1 MIKKINIVILAVTMI
16 TGSYTC
22 SANSIKQV
30 SVEPETGGLTI
41 NGALETPCENAL
53 VDLWITDDN
62 DKTVALR
69 QARTNE
75 NGEYTFSVG
84 LSEVLTKGGR
94 FKLRTIGQIEDEAY
108 YRDENG
114 NDGVEVYLPDEI
126 TDVLNIISDNNDV
139 NSNTDYLNE
148 NKAIIGYRIPSIK
161 KFLDDGRAEEIA
173 VFINTMDMNEQTPE
187 SVLEQIAEIKTVQY
201 GSSDEILALLND
213 SNCLNGLKED
223 STYRKMN
230 TSYIE
235 SYASLLA
242 ASTAAYDSE
251 AEFMEDAV
259 DKAVIAELYNVRGTE
274 GTKNA
279 LDKFEEMFDFSVY
292 NSSGN
297 NKNAAV
303 LSIRK
308 LAENNTLSSC
318 AQVQEILDT
327 YTAESG
333 SSTVSGGG
341 GGGGGS
347 TVSGGGKS
355 SGIAV
360 SSNTGLTSSE
370 IFSEEN
376 VTPDSKAFKDMDGYE
391 WASDSVTKLYKAG
404 IINGVA
410 EDEFAPASSVTR
422 AEFSKMICKVFA
434 LKPARSQSAFADVSS
449 SDWYAPYVQSLYE
462 TGAVTGVDENNFSP
476 ESEIRRQDVCA
487 IIHRLLTGEGDT
499 LSTAELSFEDSDE
512 VAEYAKE
519 AVSSLFAAGLIKGSD
534 GKFMPNELMTRAEA
548 AVLISR
554 LNDYRN
560 GVTR

>member
-30 SVEPETGGLTI
+30 SVEPETEVLTV

-62 DKTVALR
+62 DETVALR

-84 LSEVLTKGGR
+84 LSGMLTKGGR
-94 FKLRTIGQIEDEAY
+94 FKLRTIGQIEDAAY
-108 YRDENG
+108 YTDENG
-114 NDGVEVYLPDEI
+114 NDGVEMYLHDEI
-126 TDVLNIISDNNDV
+126 ADVLNIISDNKNDV
-139 NSNTDYLNE
+139 NLNTDYLNE

-173 VFINTMDMNEQTPE
+173 AFINTTDMNEQTAV

-201 GSSDEILALLND
+201 GSSDEILALLQD
-213 SNCLNGLKED
+213 SNCLNGLKEN
-223 STYRKMN
+223 STYKKMN

-251 AEFMEDAV
+251 DEFMEDAV

-274 GTKNA
+274 GTKKA
-279 LDKFEEMFDFSVY
+279 LDTFAEMFDFSVY
-292 NSSGN
+292 NRSGN
-297 NKNAAV
+297 NKDAAV
-303 LSIRK
+303 SSIRK
-308 LAENNTLSSC
+308 LAENNALSSC

-341 GGGGGS
+341 GGGGG
-347 TVSGGGKS
+347 GGG

-360 SSNTGLTSSE
+360 SANTGLTASE

-376 VTPDSKAFKDMDGYE
+376 VTPDSNAFKDMDGYE

-487 IIHRLLTGEGDT
+487 IIYRLLTGEGDT